1 MSEYRFFLLH
11 KILVLSVNVLV
22 LVALTIA
29 MYLASLNPE
38 EFTLEFLKAFGGMQ
52 GVLNRIIYQG
62 HLAGSH
68 GGLCVACGACLKKC
82 PQKID
87 IVAWLRTV
95 HEEMMRK
102 PTAGH

>member
-38 EFTLEFLKAFGGMQ
+38 EFTLEFLKAFGGMLLPIL
-52 GVLNRIIYQG
+52 VLVA
-62 HLAGSH
+62 LA
-68 GGLCVACGACLKKC
+68 KR
-82 PQKID
+82 
-87 IVAWLRTV
+87 WLRRCGGTSCG
-95 HEEMMRK
+95 E
-102 PTAGH
+102 PA